1 MLRIAWSFTPSGR
14 GVKTMAV
21 RRVGAGCGPSR
32 AATLRKQTMSMTGK
46 FSLGLLAAFVAVVLA
61 SPQAATQTAQQ
72 GGARDSVIR
81 KCINQA
87 DRDFPGGESQV
98 IQRSEAYTASMVSS
112 DFVLC
117 CSAV

>member
-61 SPQAATQTAQQ
+61 SPQAATQSAQQ
-72 GGARDSVIR
+72 GEDGDAALG
-81 KCINQA
+81 KCTN
-87 DRDFPGGESQV
+87 RVHREFPGGESQD
-98 IQRSEAYTASMVSS
+98 IKRSDAYRTCLASLG
-112 DFVLC
+112 FQP
-117 CSAV
+117 